1 MVTEKGQ
8 WGNKS
13 LEESGEKLKSENS
26 WKRKFYE
33 STSASS
39 KIVQLEKK

>member
-26 WKRKFYE
+26 WKREFYE
-33 STSASS
+33 STSNE
-39 KIVQLEKK
+39 IVQLEKK